1 MTDQGGAHILL
12 VEDHEDSAEMITIFL
27 EAEGYSVRWVS
38 SATDALTVFGPGASD
53 SPRPDLVLLDLTLPD
68 LDGLELGRRL
78 KQTVPDLPPIIVM
91 SAKSAQAVESAADS
105 IQAAGFVRKP
115 FATESLI
122 GSIQAVLSAYPPQP
136 RA

>member
-1 MTDQGGAHILL
+1 MTDNAGRHILL

-38 SATDALTVFGPGASD
+38 NATDALTVFEPGATD
-53 SPRPDLVLLDLTLPD
+53 ARRPDLVLLDLTLPD

-78 KQTVPDLPPIIVM
+78 RQSVPAMPPIIVM
-91 SAKSAQAVESAADS
+91 SAKSAQAVESAAES

-115 FATESLI
+115 FATEKLLS
-122 GSIQAVLSAYPPQP
+122 SIHAVLDRLPPVA
-136 RA
+136 RS

>member
-1 MTDQGGAHILL
+1 MTDQAGAHILL

-38 SATDALTVFGPGASD
+38 NATDALTVFAPGASD
-53 SPRPDLVLLDLTLPD
+53 APRPDLVLLDLTLPD

-115 FATESLI
+115 FATEKLV
-122 GSIQAVLSAYPPQP
+122 GSIQAVLAAHPPQP